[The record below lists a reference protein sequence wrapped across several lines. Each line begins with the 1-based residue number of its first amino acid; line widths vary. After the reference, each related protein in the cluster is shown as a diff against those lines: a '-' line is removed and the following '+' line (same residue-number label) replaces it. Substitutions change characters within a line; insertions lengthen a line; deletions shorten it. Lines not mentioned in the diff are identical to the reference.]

1 MASRGV
7 RAERVAADWRLLLN
21 PAELKRFRPWN
32 VKLLPL
38 LRQLAEVIRG
48 LSVTLSQAGVAIYT
62 AAVIHREKS
71 ERIDEQE
78 RERHIERPDLLVPPP
93 IEIPLRGEV
102 LTLTLLD
109 VVRELMGVL
118 EKMSAGAQSAKFEQI
133 NVDIKVDDYL
143 VKIEEEFEEFLR
155 ELMALL
161 SRAPEFPLEELVR
174 GLNRAAAVKRI
185 ILLLFAAM
193 RGYVD
198 VFQDELTGK
207 VLVRAV
213 SGVAA

>member
-1 MASRGV
+1 MSRGS
-7 RAERVAADWRLLLN
+7 RAERVVTDWRLLLN
-21 PAELKRFRPWN
+21 PAELRRFRPWS
-32 VKLLPL
+32 VKLIPL
-38 LRQLAEVIRG
+38 IRQLAEVVRG
-48 LSVTLSQAGVAIYT
+48 LSITLSQAGVAVYT

-78 RERHIERPDLLVPPP
+78 QTRRFERPDLLVPPP
-93 IEIPLRGEV
+93 IEIPLRGDV

-118 EKMSAGAQSAKFEQI
+118 EKMSGGPRSGKFEQI
-133 NVDIKVDDYL
+133 NVDIKLDDYL
-143 VKIEEEFEEFLR
+143 VKIEEEFGEFLE

-161 SRAPEFPLEELVR
+161 SFSPEFPLEELIR
-174 GLNRAAAVKRI
+174 GLSRLEAIKRI
-185 ILLLFAAM
+185 ILLLFAAS

-207 VLVRAV
+207 VIVRAV
-213 SGVAA
+213 NAVAA